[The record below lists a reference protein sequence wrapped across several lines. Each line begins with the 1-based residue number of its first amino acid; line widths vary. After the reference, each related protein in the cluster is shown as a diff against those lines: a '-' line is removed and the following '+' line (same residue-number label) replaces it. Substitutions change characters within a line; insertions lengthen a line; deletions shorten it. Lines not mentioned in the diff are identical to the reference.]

1 MPHPRLRAHAA
12 LGLLPL
18 LCAGSGA
25 HAQWTSNP
33 ASPAVLASGSNDQ
46 VQPKVVRLAD
56 GGFYLSWLDN
66 SGGGYDPMVQRFT
79 ASGAAAWA
87 APVKAYDTSFSST
100 EDYGLTVDA
109 AGNAVIVNR
118 DDRFGAP
125 LRITA
130 QAIAPGGAILWG
142 TNGVQMPTTG
152 DVYSPKAGRAG
163 DGAVVVGWSETNTG
177 NRAKVLRLNANG
189 TPAWAAPF
197 VMADTTM
204 GSLTT
209 FLSDI
214 QPGDGD
220 SVIAS
225 CVRYT
230 TFTGAKTLQ
239 AQKLSGAGAPQ
250 WGTSNLAVFTSG
262 SLQFG
267 NYPTFVP
274 DGSGG
279 AVFSWYTSSPLQ
291 CSVQWISGTGT
302 KLFGTSGMTVATGT
316 AVERVNPSA
325 TVDPVNRR
333 IYVSWAEHIANTSI
347 YGAGAQAIDS
357 TGARLW
363 DPISGRSIAPQETV
377 YQMWQPRAS
386 MMAGR
391 PVFSWTRSTAFAS
404 ETTYAQSYTDAG
416 VPAWPAPVA
425 LTGVTS
431 AGRWVLENGGN
442 PAATNLV
449 NVWETGATGA
459 VDIVGCR
466 LNADGTLGTPTVPGD
481 VNGDG
486 KVNGVDLGA
495 VLGTYGPAAPGS
507 PTDFD
512 QNGVVDG
519 SDLGVVLG
527 NWSP

>member
-1 MPHPRLRAHAA
+1 MSTPRVRTLRALCLIPAAA
-12 LGLLPL
+12 LAAA
-18 LCAGSGA
+18 AG
-25 HAQWTSNP
+25 AQWTTDP
-33 ASPAVLASGSNDQ
+33 ASPTVLGSGSSDQ
-46 VQPKVVRLAD
+46 VQPKIVRLAD
-56 GGFYLSWLDN
+56 GGFYISWLDN
-66 SGGGYDPMVQRFT
+66 AAGGYDPVVQRYT
-79 ASGAAAWA
+79 AGGVAAWP

-130 QAIAPGGAILWG
+130 QAIAPDGSLLWG
-142 TNGVQMPTTG
+142 ANGVQMPTTG

-163 DGAVVVGWSETNTG
+163 DGAAVVGWSETNTG

-197 VMADTTM
+197 VMADTTT

-239 AQKLSGAGAPQ
+239 AQKLNGAGAPQ

-267 NYPTFVP
+267 NYPTFVS

-279 AVFSWYTSSPLQ
+279 AVFSWYTASPLQ
-291 CSVQWISGTGT
+291 CLVQWVTRTGT
-302 KLFGTSGMTVATGT
+302 RLFATGGLTVATGT
-316 AVERVNPSA
+316 SVERVNPSA

-333 IYVSWAEHIANTSI
+333 IYVNWVEHIPNSSI

-363 DPISGRSIAPQETV
+363 DPVGGLAIAPLETV

-386 MMAGR
+386 MMAGS
-391 PVFSWTRSTAFAS
+391 PVFTWTRTTSFGS
-404 ETTYAQSYTDAG
+404 ETTFAQTYSDAG
-416 VPAWPAPVA
+416 AGLWPAPVA

-431 AGRWVLENGGN
+431 TGRWILENGGN
-442 PAATNLV
+442 AAATNLL
-449 NVWETGATGA
+449 NVWETGAIGT

-466 LNADGTLGTPTVPGD
+466 LNADGTLGVIAVPGD

-486 KVNGVDLGA
+486 KVNGADLGA
-495 VLGTYGPAAPGS
+495 VLGAFGPASPGAPA
-507 PTDFD
+507 DFD
-512 QNGVVDG
+512 RNGVVDG
-519 SDLGVVLG
+519 ADLGFVLG
-527 NWSP
+527 RWAP